1 MYISKKL
8 CAKLNIFP
16 DTSINCPQKLVFI
29 KSLPFAFL
37 SLFRIFAIEIRQ
49 KPIISQRL
57 NNNKPMRKTI
67 LAACVAT
74 VSMVTT
80 TMVAQPKLTATNI
93 DEVMK
98 AMTLEEKAKLLVG
111 GSNTFFGDQAA
122 VGGEADLV
130 TGAAGNSPAIPR
142 LGIPATILTD
152 GPAGVRIDPTR
163 KGTTQTFYATGFPIG
178 SCLASTWNTEL
189 VRKVGEAVGNETKEY
204 RCDVIL
210 GPGMNLHRNPLCGR
224 NFEYY
229 SEDPL
234 LTGKIGAAYIN
245 GVQSQGAGVS
255 AKHFAVNSQET
266 NRTSVDEQLSQRAA
280 RELYLRGFEIAVRE
294 SQPWTIMSSY
304 NMINGQYS
312 MGNRDLLTSILRDDW
327 GYKGIVMTDWI
338 GIRKGLET
346 ITEVQAGNDLMEPG
360 HPSQVKEI
368 IDGVNSGR
376 LSMKDVDRNV
386 RRMLEYIVKTP
397 SFKHYPAT
405 NKPDLQAHAAITR
418 QSACEGIVLLKNGQG
433 AAPCLPWKDGQV
445 KTVALFGE
453 NSYNLL
459 SGGTGSGCVHTPYV
473 VDLVEGLKNA
483 GISTSKTLTDIY
495 RKYNDFARL
504 KFQAERHPANWFQ
517 QEQFGQ
523 QKYPEI
529 GFSAIAI
536 NKEVRGADAAIVTI
550 GRQAGEGA
558 DRDIDTEFNLIDTE
572 RQLLTEVC
580 KAFHAAHKPVIVII
594 NSGSVIE
601 TASWRDM
608 PDAIICAWQPGEEG
622 GNSLADILTGKVNP
636 SGRLT
641 MTWPL
646 AATDH
651 PSTEGYAD
659 NVATKHHE
667 DIYVGY
673 RYFDTFNKEVAYPF
687 GFGLSYTTFE
697 FSKPKAK
704 VSGKNV
710 TVSVT
715 VKNTGSVAGKEVA
728 QVYVTAPK
736 GSIEKPAQELKTF
749 AKTRE
754 LQPGESQ
761 TLTMQIPVRMLAS
774 FDEAGSQWLTDAG
787 LYTFKIGAS
796 SRDIR
801 CTATAKVG
809 RYTEK
814 TTNALAPKVQLN
826 LLKQ

>member
-1 MYISKKL
+1 M
-8 CAKLNIFP
+8 N
-16 DTSINCPQKLVFI
+16 KLV
-29 KSLPFAFL
+29 L
-37 SLFRIFAIEIRQ
+37 
-49 KPIISQRL
+49 
-57 NNNKPMRKTI
+57 TV
-67 LAACVAT
+67 LAAAT
-74 VSMVTT
+74 CAM
-80 TMVAQPKLTATNI
+80 TMHAQPKLTEKNI
-93 DEVMK
+93 NEVLK
-98 AMTLEEKAKLLVG
+98 AMTLEEKARLLVG
-111 GSNTFFGDQAA
+111 GANNFFGGPA
-122 VGGEADLV
+122 VAGGEADLV
-130 TGAAGNSPAIPR
+130 AGAAGTSPAIPR
-142 LGIPATILTD
+142 LGIPATVLTD

-178 SCLASTWNTEL
+178 SCLASTWNTDL

-266 NRTSVDEQLSQRAA
+266 DRTSVDEQLSQRAA

-304 NMINGQYS
+304 NKINGQFS

-327 GYKGIVMTDWI
+327 GFKGIVMTDWT
-338 GIRKGLET
+338 GIRRGLTT
-346 ITEVQAGNDLMEPG
+346 IAEVQAGNDLMEPG
-360 HPSQVKEI
+360 QPAQVKEI
-368 IDGVNSGR
+368 IEGVQSGQ
-376 LSMKDVDRNV
+376 LDIKDVDRNV

-397 SFKHYPAT
+397 SFRQYHAT
-405 NKPDLQAHAAITR
+405 NAPDLKAHAAITR
-418 QSACEGIVLLKNGQG
+418 QSACEGIVLLKNNG
-433 AAPCLPWKDGQV
+433 CLPWKDGSI
-445 KTVALFGE
+445 KTVALYGE

-483 GISTSKTLTDIY
+483 GISTSASLTEMY
-495 RKYNDFARL
+495 RKYIDFARI
-504 KFQAERHPANWFQ
+504 KFQAERHPSNWFQ

-529 GFSAIAI
+529 TFSPIAV
-536 NKEVRGADAAIVTI
+536 NKEVRQADAAIITI

-558 DRDIDTEFNLIDTE
+558 DRDIATEFNITDDE
-572 RQLLTEVC
+572 RQLLTNVC
-580 KAFHAAHKPVIVII
+580 QAFHAAKKSVIVII

-601 TASWRDM
+601 TASWRDL

-622 GNSLADILTGKVNP
+622 GNSLADILTGRVNP

-641 MTWPL
+641 MTWPI
-646 AATDH
+646 AAVDH
-651 PSTEGYAD
+651 PSTEGYPGTPT
-659 NVATKHHE
+659 VQHHE

-673 RYFDTFNKEVAYPF
+673 RYFDTFKKDVAYPF
-687 GFGLSYTTFE
+687 GYGLSYTTFE
-697 FSKPKAK
+697 FSKPKVK
-704 VSGKNV
+704 VSGKTV
-710 TVSVT
+710 TVSIT
-715 VKNTGSVAGKEVA
+715 IQNTGSVAGKEVA

-736 GSIEKPAQELKTF
+736 GTIEKPVQELKAF

-754 LQPGESQ
+754 LQPGEQ
-761 TLTMQIPVRMLAS
+761 QVLTMQIPVRMLAS

-787 LYTFKIGAS
+787 QYTFGIGAS

-814 TTNALAPKVQLN
+814 VSNALAPKTQLN
-826 LLKQ
+826 LLRQK

>member
-1 MYISKKL
+1 ML
-8 CAKLNIFP
+8 
-16 DTSINCPQKLVFI
+16 TGLVA
-29 KSLPFAFL
+29 LTC
-37 SLFRIFAIEIRQ
+37 
-49 KPIISQRL
+49 
-57 NNNKPMRKTI
+57 NM
-67 LAACVAT
+67 
-74 VSMVTT
+74 
-80 TMVAQPKLTATNI
+80 TMNAQPQLTATNI
-93 DEVMK
+93 DEVLK
-98 AMTLEEKAKLLVG
+98 AMTLEEKARLLVG
-111 GSNTFFGDQAA
+111 GANNFFGDQAG

-130 TGAAGNSPAIPR
+130 AGAAGTSPAIPR
-142 LGIPATILTD
+142 LGIPATVLTD

-163 KGTTQTFYATGFPIG
+163 KGTSQTYYATGFPIG

-189 VRKVGEAVGNETKEY
+189 VAKVGEAVGNETKEY

-266 NRTSVDEQLSQRAA
+266 NRTGVDEQLSQRAA

-304 NMINGQYS
+304 NQINGQFS

-338 GIRKGLET
+338 GIRKGLKT

-360 HPSQVKEI
+360 QPAQVKEI
-368 IDGVNSGR
+368 VDGVKSGK
-376 LSMKDVDRNV
+376 LDIKDVDRNV

-397 SFKHYPAT
+397 SFHQYPAT
-405 NKPDLQAHAAITR
+405 NKPDLKAHAAITR
-418 QSACEGIVLLKNGQG
+418 QTACEGIVLLKNGD
-433 AAPCLPWKDGQV
+433 APNPSEEGVKTLPFVVDGG
-445 KTVALFGE
+445 KFTVALFGE
-453 NSYNLL
+453 NSYNFL

-473 VDLVEGLKNA
+473 VDLAEGLKNV
-483 GISTSKTLTDIY
+483 GISTSKSLTDIY
-495 RKYNDFARL
+495 RKYYEYARL
-504 KFQAERHPANWFQ
+504 KFQQERHPSAWYQ

-529 GFSAIAI
+529 TFSPLAIG
-536 NKEVRGADAAIVTI
+536 KEVRGADAAIVTI

-558 DRDIDTEFNLIDTE
+558 DRDIATEFNLTDGE
-572 RQLLTEVC
+572 RQLLTDVC
-580 KAFHAAHKPVIVII
+580 RAFHAAKKPVVVII
-594 NSGSVIE
+594 NSGSVVE
-601 TASWRDM
+601 TASWRDL

-641 MTWPL
+641 MTWPM
-646 AATDH
+646 AAADH
-651 PSTEGYAD
+651 PSTQGYASPD
-659 NVATKHHE
+659 VARHDE

-673 RYFDTFNKEVAYPF
+673 RYFDTFKKEVAYPF
-687 GFGLSYTTFE
+687 GYGLSYTTFA
-697 FSKPKAK
+697 FSKPK
-704 VSGKNV
+704 VSVGATQV

-736 GSIEKPAQELKTF
+736 GSLEKPAQELKAF

-754 LQPGESQ
+754 LQPGEQ
-761 TLTMQIPVRMLAS
+761 QVLTMPIPVRMLAS
-774 FDEAGSQWLTDAG
+774 FDEQGSQWLTEAG
-787 LYTFKIGAS
+787 QYTFGIGAS

-801 CTATAKVG
+801 CTATAKVSQ
-809 RYTEK
+809 YTEK
-814 TTNALAPKVQLN
+814 VHNVLAPKAKLT
-826 LLKQ
+826 LLKK